1 MKGLLL
7 PCNQL
12 LKVKISITLKTLTY
26 SLRSVRKYSII
37 MILEKK
43 KNIRRNNKPFMTK
56 ALSKAIM
63 QRTRFRNKFLKNP
76 TSENRLI
83 YNSQRNFCLSLLRK
97 EKREYFENLNEKDIT
112 DNGTFWHIVKPF
124 LSDKIKSRENI
135 TLVNNQNITSKEV
148 EVANTLNNFFSNIIK
163 NLKIPEYYAK
173 NNLPPNL
180 SRHPTI
186 KAILKYKNH
195 PSISIIKRLS
205 ERFFKFSL
213 FTS

>member
-1 MKGLLL
+1 MQSTLESQNIDYIKNPDLFFEI
-7 PCNQL
+7 CQ
-12 LKVKISITLKTLTY
+12 KVLNHHDP
-26 SLRSVRKYSII
+26 R
-37 MILEKK
+37 KK